1 MMLHAKLMPY
11 ATALVLAFPAT
22 SFAQNNA
29 TSLTDSTWTSI
40 TGTVTDVN
48 NDILTVDYK
57 GGLMTVEVD
66 DFDWSS
72 DVNPT
77 DRPPIAI
84 GEKVRVYGRVDK
96 DFFETRKIEA
106 SSVYAVDR
114 NSYYIASSLDEE
126 DSLWHKPLVI
136 GDLVDATDAPGVTV
150 SGTVS
155 GVDGRTMT
163 LTVGGSSVAVDTS
176 DMLYN
181 PLDDIGLQEI
191 SKGDVV
197 QATGTLDDDFFTN
210 RELIATRVTSIEDAP
225 PGDDS

>member
-1 MMLHAKLMPY
+1 MLHVKLLSY
-11 ATALVLAFPAT
+11 ATALVLAIPAA

-29 TSLTDSTWTSI
+29 KNMTDNTWTSI
-40 TGTVTDVN
+40 TGTVTAVS

-57 GGLMTVEVD
+57 GGVMTVEVD

-72 DVNPT
+72 EVNPKN
-77 DRPPIAI
+77 RPPIAV
-84 GEKVRVYGRVDK
+84 GEEVRVYGRVDK
-96 DFFETRKIEA
+96 DFFETRKLEA

-126 DSLWHKPLVI
+126 DSLWHTPLVI

-150 SGTVS
+150 SGAVS
-155 GVDGRTMT
+155 KVDGRTMT
-163 LTVGGSSVAVDTS
+163 LTVGDSSIAVDTS

-210 RELIATRVTSIEDAP
+210 RELIATRVTSIDDAP
-225 PGDDS
+225 PSDDS

>member
-1 MMLHAKLMPY
+1 MLHVKFLSY
-11 ATALVLAFPAT
+11 ATALVLAIPAA

-29 TSLTDSTWTSI
+29 KNMTDNTWTSI
-40 TGTVTDVN
+40 TGTVTAVS

-57 GGLMTVEVD
+57 GGVMTVEVD

-72 DVNPT
+72 EVNPKN
-77 DRPPIAI
+77 RPPIAV
-84 GEKVRVYGRVDK
+84 GEEVRVYGRVDK
-96 DFFETRKIEA
+96 DFFETRKLEA

-126 DSLWHKPLVI
+126 DSLWHTPLVI

-150 SGTVS
+150 SGAVS
-155 GVDGRTMT
+155 KVDGRTMT
-163 LTVGGSSVAVDTS
+163 LTVGDSSIAVDTS

-210 RELIATRVTSIEDAP
+210 RELIATRVTSIDDAP
-225 PGDDS
+225 PSDDS